1 MRFRQRKQRKRRPTP
16 TKPAILW
23 GAAAETTQRESPAHL
38 KWLAMSSILAIETSA
53 HIGAIAL
60 MPDDTRPDHVFCELV
75 RDEAKLSAWVLPAIE
90 RVQAAANLSLRD
102 VDAIA
107 FGAGPG
113 SFTGVRTACATA
125 QALAYAWQKPLI
137 TVDSLEALAEACGAP
152 RISVVLDARM
162 NEVFAASFERTASG
176 ALVRLSATTVGAS
189 ESFQPR
195 DGALL
200 IGSGAHLIAPS
211 PVSEARRASA
221 EETAAAEA
229 AWAHG
234 VARIAARKL
243 SRGETTPAC
252 DAEPLY
258 VRNSVALT
266 EAERA
271 ARAGSR

>member
-1 MRFRQRKQRKRRPTP
+1 
-16 TKPAILW
+16 
-23 GAAAETTQRESPAHL
+23 
-38 KWLAMSSILAIETSA
+38 MSSILAIETSA

-60 MPDDTRPDHVFCELV
+60 MPDDTRPDKVFCELV

-102 VDAIA
+102 VDAVA

-137 TVDSLEALAEACGAP
+137 KVDSLEALADACSAA

-162 NEVFAASFERTASG
+162 NEVFAASFARGASG
-176 ALVRLSATTVGAS
+176 VLVRLSATTIGPPQ
-189 ESFQPR
+189 SFQAAE
-195 DGALL
+195 GALL
-200 IGSGAHLIAPS
+200 VGSGAHLIALS
-211 PVSEARRASA
+211 PASEARLASA
-221 EETAAAEA
+221 AETATAEA

-243 SRGETTPAC
+243 ARAETTPVC

-271 ARAGSR
+271 ARAVSR